1 MTIRAGHPDMVTA
14 VLIIGVLNIA
24 LGFAYAVYAGRAPV
38 ARSERPIDLALPTE
52 AQEEQ
57 APKPEVEVVVHE
69 PPPPDASLHDVPTDW
84 LDALSG
90 NSKKAETFIEAAVEV
105 LRLEVGKYR
114 AKMIEIDARVRQCI
128 DDPDDAVLTECLAEL
143 KLTNEDWLAQQQ
155 NAVTHLEAR
164 QGNLGDFEAVGSGLE
179 DVLLDQAAQIETTC
193 SNIDM
198 LDFQT
203 DLQAGC
209 RRLITE
215 TRKLLDMAHTLRDR
229 MHESM
234 IEIMKSEDTLGELDK
249 RLQFDGT
256 SKLYN
261 RSGLERVIHELWLDD
276 PNRIRQI
283 SVGMLDIDRFAQI
296 NEEYGVPLGDNI
308 LSATG
313 NLLGDMVRDERS
325 LDVVSRYSGQRFLII
340 FGDTGPRA
348 ATSTIERMR
357 QTIGASTFQYGGYEI
372 ELTVS
377 AAIVEVRSDDTSATL
392 FTRAEKT
399 LRAAKRN
406 GRNQSYMH
414 NGKEAVL
421 VEPPDFEIKGQIVR
435 LN

>member
-1 MTIRAGHPDMVTA
+1 MVTA
-14 VLIIGVLNIA
+14 VLFIGVLNIA
-24 LGFAYAVYAGRAPV
+24 IGFAFAVFAGRTLV
-38 ARSERPIDLALPTE
+38 ARGERPFELVLDTPA
-52 AQEEQ
+52 EEK
-57 APKPEVEVVVHE
+57 APQPERKTVVYE
-69 PPPPDASLHDVPTDW
+69 PPPDDATLHDVPKDW

-90 NSKKAETFIEAAVEV
+90 NSKKAETFVEAAVEV

-114 AKMIEIDARVRQCI
+114 ATMIEIDKRVRQCI
-128 DDPDDAVLTECLAEL
+128 DEPDDEVLTACLAEL
-143 KLTNEDWLAQQQ
+143 KATNEDWLGQQQ

-164 QGNLGDFEAVGSGLE
+164 QGKLGDFETVGSGLE

-234 IEIMKSEDTLGELDK
+234 IEIMKANDSLADLDK
-249 RLQFDGT
+249 QLQFDGM

-261 RSGLERVIHELWLDD
+261 RSGLERVIHDMWKDD
-276 PNRIRQI
+276 PNRTRQI
-283 SVGMLDIDRFAQI
+283 SIGMLDIDRFAQI
-296 NEEYGVPLGDNI
+296 NEEYGVPLGDSI

-313 NLLGDMVRDERS
+313 SLLDDMVRDDRS
-325 LDVVSRYSGQRFLII
+325 FDIVSRFSGQRFLVL

-348 ATSTIERMR
+348 ATSTVERMR
-357 QTIGASTFQYGGYEI
+357 QTIGASTFQFGGYEI

-377 AAIVEVRSDDTSATL
+377 AAIVEVCSDDTSATL

-414 NGKEAVL
+414 NGKEAVV
-421 VEPPDFEIKGQIVR
+421 VEPPEFEIKGQMVR
-435 LN
+435 LD